1 MTFQALASAVRVAAA
16 CGWPATDPVVLR
28 ETNNAVIWLRPHEVV
43 AKVGRWE
50 HSEQEF
56 RLERAVADALARNGA
71 PIAAPLGPVEPVRD
85 REAGLIVTLWERLSP
100 DDERDLDPI
109 EHGSVLRRLH
119 HGLRGFEGDLPSFR
133 RGLERARKALEGL
146 RSISAADRTVLRHG
160 FDELLPE
167 LDGFSF
173 TSQRLHGEPHDRN
186 LILTASGP
194 RWIDFG
200 SVCEGPLEWDLA
212 FLPQEVADEF
222 PEASPDLV
230 QLLRTLNSARV
241 STMCWLHA
249 DVEDMRWHA
258 EHHLE
263 RVRVD
268 LAGRR

>member
-1 MTFQALASAVRVAAA
+1 MTSEVITSAVRVAAA

-50 HSEQEF
+50 QSEQEF
-56 RLERAVADALARNGA
+56 RLERAVADALARNGT

-85 REAGLIVTLWERLSP
+85 REAGFLVTFWERLSP
-100 DDERDLDPI
+100 DDARDLDPI
-109 EHGSVLRRLH
+109 EHGSALRRLH
-119 HGLRGFEGDLPSFR
+119 RGLRGFEGDLPSFR
-133 RGLERARKALEGL
+133 RGLELARRALESL
-146 RSISAADRTVLRHG
+146 VSISAADRALLRHG

-167 LDGFSF
+167 LDVYSF
-173 TSQRLHGEPHDRN
+173 ASQRVHGEPHDRN
-186 LILTASGP
+186 LILTATGP

-212 FLPQEVADEF
+212 FLPQELAAEF
-222 PEASPDLV
+222 PEADRDLV

-241 STMCWLHA
+241 STLCWLRA

-263 RVRVD
+263 RVRAD
-268 LAGRR
+268 LAERR